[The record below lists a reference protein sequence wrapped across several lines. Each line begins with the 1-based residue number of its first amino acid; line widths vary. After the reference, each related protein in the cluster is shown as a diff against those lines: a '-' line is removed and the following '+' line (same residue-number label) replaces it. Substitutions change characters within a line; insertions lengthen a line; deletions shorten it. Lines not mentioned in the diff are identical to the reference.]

1 MREEGIEP
9 TSSAW
14 KADDVTVYPHPLFFT
29 SFLIL
34 IEEAFLPVRTTKSFW
49 IYGPLWAKAER
60 VCAYKEL

>member
-29 SFLIL
+29 SFLTL
-34 IEEAFLPVRTTKSFW
+34 IEEAFLPVQTTKSLW
-49 IYGPLWAKAER
+49 LCGPER
-60 VCAYKEL
+60 VCAHKGL